1 MKNSNKI
8 DSLVS
13 FTETDLR
20 VDRHYRGENFNRTNL
35 GYQRQ
40 GNENLIST
48 PFDRN
53 DGVHHSF
60 GTAESGCI
68 EA

>member
-13 FTETDLR
+13 FTQDDLR
-20 VDRHYRGENFNRTNL
+20 VDSYYQNDNFTRTNL

-48 PFDRN
+48 PFNKN
-53 DGVHHSF
+53 DDLETIYLRLMF
-60 GTAESGCI
+60 
-68 EA
+68 

>member
-20 VDRHYRGENFNRTNL
+20 VDSHYRSENFNRTNY

-40 GNENLIST
+40 GN
-48 PFDRN
+48 
-53 DGVHHSF
+53 
-60 GTAESGCI
+60 
-68 EA
+68 